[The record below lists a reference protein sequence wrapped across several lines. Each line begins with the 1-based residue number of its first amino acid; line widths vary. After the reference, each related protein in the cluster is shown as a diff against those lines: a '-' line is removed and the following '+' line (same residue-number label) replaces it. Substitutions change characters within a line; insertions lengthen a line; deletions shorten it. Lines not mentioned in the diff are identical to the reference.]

1 MTNRNILEEV
11 DRLLLNQGISELP
24 LTLPKAEQIARL
36 SGWVIASYQE
46 SEEIIKACGA
56 ENVAKKRPAFTLMN
70 DGRNLILYNNDLSYE
85 HKLFCICHE
94 FGHIAL
100 KHTSEKNVL
109 GLSSAPAETARQEQE
124 ADDFAAELLAPACV
138 MSALKVKSAEQLR
151 KYGLISPEQA
161 LRHFENINS
170 CLPSTTSEKALCE
183 RFGRRHIQ
191 IPKKTAIAVVA
202 ALGAV
207 LAVMAIISQQ
217 SRPEEIIIP
226 AISKTAEQDS
236 SSSEEQSAAPE
247 ETAVYITRT
256 GEKYHKPDCYHIAG
270 KTGLIELTITEAEQA
285 GYEPCKDC
293 YPEKQ

>member
-1 MTNRNILEEV
+1 MTNRNILEEA
-11 DRLLLNQGISELP
+11 DRLLLDHGIVELP

-36 SGWVIASYQE
+36 SGWVIATYQE
-46 SEEIIKACGA
+46 SEELIKACGA
-56 ENVAKKRPAFTLMN
+56 EEVAKNHPAFTLMN
-70 DGRNLILYNNDLSYE
+70 DGRNLILYNNDQSYE

-109 GLSSAPAETARQEQE
+109 GISHDPAETARQEQE
-124 ADDFAAELLAPACV
+124 ANDFAAELLAPACV
-138 MSALKVKSAEQLR
+138 MSKLGVKSAEQLR

-161 LRHFENINS
+161 MRHIENIKP
-170 CLPSTTSEKALCE
+170 LFPSTSVEKALCE
-183 RFGRRHIQ
+183 RFGHRHIQ

-207 LAVMAIISQQ
+207 LAVLAIISQQ
-217 SRPEEIIIP
+217 SRPEEIIVP
-226 AISKTAEQDS
+226 AISETAEQD

-247 ETAVYITRT
+247 EDAVYITRT